1 MLRKLSSV
9 LFMLLLVIVVFS
21 PHNLMLAQDASATDE
36 TPQPNELV
44 WNSDGTRIAVGTE
57 RDGIFIYDAEDLA
70 SPPAQIFAG
79 ARVLSLAFVPN
90 IPHQLAV
97 SILSPNPEGC
107 AAEDDHPKS
116 GLFVYDLDAGEIALM
131 ISDLTGGCGI
141 DMITQLQFNADGTIL
156 TTNTSGQFVSYAFPT
171 GEFSLHVAPYDF
183 IGSYPMFDVVTI
195 SGDGS
200 LLALAQTVDDDHSYL
215 FRADYSSGELVGFE
229 DGRITRI
236 VTALALSYDG
246 NRIVI
251 GDAVGSLR
259 TYFRP
264 EGAPNFSQYQEVIR
278 TERSS
283 TSNRINAIAILPNG
297 AIVTAESDPQAV
309 VRVFDPETLTEIMSF
324 VGGETTTAALDL
336 AFNPGGSLLA
346 VLVDDTVRILDT
358 SDYSQLANLSL
369 QQG

>member
-1 MLRKLSSV
+1 
-9 LFMLLLVIVVFS
+9 MLLLAIIVFS

-36 TPQPNELV
+36 TPQPNEIV
-44 WNSDGTRIAVGTE
+44 WNSDGTLIAVGTE
-57 RDGIFIYDAEDLA
+57 RAGIFIYDALDLA
-70 SPPAQIFAG
+70 SPPAQIFDG

-90 IPHQLAV
+90 TPHQLAV

-107 AAEDDHPKS
+107 VAEDDHPKS

-131 ISDLTGGCGI
+131 ISNLTGGCGI
-141 DMITQLQFNADGTIL
+141 DVITQLQFNAGGSIL
-156 TTNTSGQFVSYAFPT
+156 TTNNSGQFVSYAFPT
-171 GEFSLHVAPYDF
+171 GESGLRVAPYDF
-183 IGSYPMFDVVTI
+183 GGFPMFDLTAI

-200 LLALAQTVDDDHSYL
+200 QLALAQTVDDDHSYL
-215 FRADYSSGELVGFE
+215 FRAAYSSGELVGFE

-251 GDAVGSLR
+251 GDEIGSLR

-264 EGAPNFSQYQEVIR
+264 EGAPNYSEYQEVIR
-278 TERSS
+278 AQRST
-283 TSNRINAIAILPNG
+283 TSNRINAIAISPNG
-297 AIVTAESDPQAV
+297 AIVTAESDPHAV
-309 VRVFDPETLTEIMSF
+309 VRVFELETLTEIMSF

-336 AFNPGGSLLA
+336 AFNPDGSRLA
-346 VLVDDTVRILDT
+346 VLVDDTVRILAT
-358 SDYSQLANLSL
+358 SDFSQLAELSL

>member
-1 MLRKLSSV
+1 
-9 LFMLLLVIVVFS
+9 MLLLIIIVFS
-21 PHNLMLAQDASATDE
+21 PYNLMLAQDAAAADE
-36 TPQPNELV
+36 TPQPNEIV
-44 WNSDGTRIAVGTE
+44 WNSDGTLIAVGTE
-57 RDGIFIYDAEDLA
+57 RDGIFIFDALDLA
-70 SPPAQIFAG
+70 SPPTQIFDG

-90 IPHQLAV
+90 TPPQLAV

-107 AAEDDHPKS
+107 VAEDDHPKS

-131 ISDLTGGCGI
+131 ISNLTGGCGI
-141 DMITQLQFNADGTIL
+141 DVITQLQFNASGSIL
-156 TTNTSGQFVSYAFPT
+156 TTNNSGQFFSYAFPT
-171 GEFSLHVAPYDF
+171 GESGLRVAPYDF
-183 IGSYPMFDVVTI
+183 IDSFPMFDVTAI

-200 LLALAQTVDDDHSYL
+200 QLALAQTVDDDHSYL
-215 FRADYSSGELVGFE
+215 FRAAYSSGELVGFE

-251 GDAVGSLR
+251 GDEIGSLR

-264 EGAPNFSQYQEVIR
+264 EGTPNYSEYQEVIR
-278 TERSS
+278 TERLS
-283 TSNRINAIAILPNG
+283 TSNRINAIAFDPDG
-297 AIVTAESDPQAV
+297 TIVTAESDPQAV